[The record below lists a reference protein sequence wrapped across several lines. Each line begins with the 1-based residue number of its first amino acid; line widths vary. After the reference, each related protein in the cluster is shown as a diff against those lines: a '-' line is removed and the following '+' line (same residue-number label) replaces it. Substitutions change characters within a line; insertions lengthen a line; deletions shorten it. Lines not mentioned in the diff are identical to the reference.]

1 MVLVYHKNFKQLFL
15 VNFSPETTR
24 YKNNFCSITSLDNL
38 LIFLATQ
45 LTLLHLQEEMGIINL
60 FLTYKTC
67 RAFWNFCFVFKL
79 ETAHLAPRPVA
90 RARHC
95 IEPRLFCL
103 LLSGAFG
110 LMEIKHYIT
119 SFPRRLTVSVIRTT
133 IGTIQKCDGTT
144 TVNRFVVRCT
154 TSVYTY
160 LARTRSPLVSSNI
173 TGIIADNKKT
183 QCQFSAKFS
192 KVLLLSNR

>member
-1 MVLVYHKNFKQLFL
+1 M
-15 VNFSPETTR
+15 
-24 YKNNFCSITSLDNL
+24 
-38 LIFLATQ
+38 
-45 LTLLHLQEEMGIINL
+45 
-60 FLTYKTC
+60 
-67 RAFWNFCFVFKL
+67 
-79 ETAHLAPRPVA
+79 A

-173 TGIIADNKKT
+173 TGIIADKFKKT
-183 QCQFSAKFS
+183 LCQFSAKFS
-192 KVLLLSNR
+192 QVLPLSKLLSSLTVPGNEANRTKDSKTNLPRRPMKNRSL

>member
-1 MVLVYHKNFKQLFL
+1 M
-15 VNFSPETTR
+15 
-24 YKNNFCSITSLDNL
+24 
-38 LIFLATQ
+38 
-45 LTLLHLQEEMGIINL
+45 
-60 FLTYKTC
+60 
-67 RAFWNFCFVFKL
+67 
-79 ETAHLAPRPVA
+79 A

-110 LMEIKHYIT
+110 LMEIKHFIT

-192 KVLLLSNR
+192 QVFIVKSLSSLTVPGNEANRTTNSKTNLPVRPMKNRSL

>member
-1 MVLVYHKNFKQLFL
+1 M
-15 VNFSPETTR
+15 
-24 YKNNFCSITSLDNL
+24 
-38 LIFLATQ
+38 
-45 LTLLHLQEEMGIINL
+45 
-60 FLTYKTC
+60 
-67 RAFWNFCFVFKL
+67 FVFKL

-110 LMEIKHYIT
+110 LIGNETLHHILR
-119 SFPRRLTVSVIRTT
+119 FPRRLTVSVIRAT
-133 IGTIQKCDGTT
+133 IGTTQKCDGTT

-160 LARTRSPLVSSNI
+160 LARTRSPLASSNI

-192 KVLLLSNR
+192 QVLSLSNR